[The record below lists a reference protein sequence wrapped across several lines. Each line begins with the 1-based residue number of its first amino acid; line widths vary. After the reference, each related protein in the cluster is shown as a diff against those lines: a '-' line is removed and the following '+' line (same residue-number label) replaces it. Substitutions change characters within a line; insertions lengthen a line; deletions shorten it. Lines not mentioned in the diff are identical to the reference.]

1 MGSVPFALCSILYTK
16 PFGDSLGLKE
26 KNSEFFFRTPASP
39 PSGRCAGGPTRRSP
53 VGSPPGSG
61 PLCSLLY
68 AYILNLLG
76 ILGVSRE
83 KIPEFS
89 QNFLRRCPARLL
101 SAAHR
106 ALPVGT
112 SEHPHGDVDRMPLR
126 KAHSVCLQVF
136 QELSVYLFSRA
147 WVELVAVRRA

>member
-16 PFGDSLGLKE
+16 PFGDSLGLKR
-26 KNSEFFFRTPASP
+26 KKSQDFFQTPASP

-76 ILGVSRE
+76 ILGVSR
-83 KIPEFS
+83 KKF
-89 QNFLRRCPARLL
+89 QNFFSDSRLSAFRTMRRRQGSTNGNLRTSSRRCRPNASPQSAFRPPSGLPGALCL
-101 SAAHR
+101 S
-106 ALPVGT
+106 LP
-112 SEHPHGDVDRMPLR
+112 
-126 KAHSVCLQVF
+126 
-136 QELSVYLFSRA
+136 
-147 WVELVAVRRA
+147 